1 MMGTH
6 ECLIK
11 TKDVHR
17 LRRSWIVIFNNI
29 IREKQ
34 QDVKSLRPLIVAC
47 RKNAIQQRSACEL
60 LLKLDNLC

>member
-1 MMGTH
+1 MGTH

-11 TKDVHR
+11 AKDVHR
-17 LRRSWIVIFNNI
+17 LRRSWILIFNNI
-29 IREKQ
+29 IRGKQ
-34 QDVKSLRPLIVAC
+34 QDAGFVAC